1 MPLSKRA
8 ATVTVRRLI
17 VRDSVEEQLLALS
30 ERKRQLA
37 QQALAQG
44 GALDSASTRLTADE
58 LVQFFR

>member
-1 MPLSKRA
+1 M
-8 ATVTVRRLI
+8 TVRRLI
-17 VRDSVEEQLLALS
+17 VRDSVDEQLLALS